1 MSEALKAAMEE
12 LVPQFASEPRR
23 WEDILRRAQL
33 DREGHDWRRVT
44 AVAIAML
51 LLVVPA
57 VAIGASVLFREFPRP
72 SDVRGE
78 PVRLGPRETVAAARI
93 GDIHWRLVA
102 FRSDRGL
109 CVGLDFGGRV
119 QASSASCGIHR
130 LVGLVD
136 GPTVDYIGTGANR
149 AWFYGRVAKRVHEVV
164 LVLADGRR
172 LDAATFASPE
182 SLALPFNFYVATA
195 PGGVASGQDDKT
207 VRAVLALGENGN
219 VIGREHP

>member
-1 MSEALKAAMEE
+1 MTEALKTAMEE
-12 LVPQFASEPRR
+12 LVPRFANEPRR
-23 WEDILRRAQL
+23 WEDILRRSQL
-33 DREGHDWRRVT
+33 GQGGRDWRRVS
-44 AVAIAML
+44 AVAVAAL

-78 PVRLGPRETVAAARI
+78 PVRLGPRETIAAARI
-93 GDIHWRLVA
+93 GDLHWRLVA

-119 QASSASCGIHR
+119 QASSSSCGIQR

-136 GPTVDYIGTGANR
+136 GPTVDYIGGGANR
-149 AWFYGRVAKRVHEVV
+149 AWFHGRVAKHVHNVV
-164 LVLADGRR
+164 LVLADGRH
-172 LDAATFASPE
+172 LEAATYASPE
-182 SLALPFNFYVATA
+182 SLALPFDFYVATA
-195 PGGVASGQDDKT
+195 PGGVASGQDDAT
-207 VRAVLALGENGN
+207 VRAVLALDEDRN